1 MKRKNHK
8 AADLG
13 RRQESWLGGNT
24 TPPKK
29 RGSWKRGVVVLL

>member
-24 TPPKK
+24 TQKKK
-29 RGSWKRGVVVLL
+29 RGRKRGSVVLL